1 MKGQREKNMQKTAL
15 FSSQINYFDIY
26 ALHIK
31 PYTEFF
37 PRIVSSSFTLLTAR
51 HCWNGGFVYRNSE
64 LTYTAMQNNP
74 WWSKRSGVS
83 PSSPTKPVGW
93 VSINDVSI
101 TTSFSRACARYSD
114 DALFAFTTF
123 TLTHYCCPKNEW
135 NSRTYAKK
143 RGRFSE
149 KRWTFSQKRWTF
161 SRKAPS
167 FLITPS
173 HNPKNTVTIPNCS
186 GCWPTCF
193 FTLFSSPTG
202 SFRPYFTPFS
212 VKY

>member
-1 MKGQREKNMQKTAL
+1 MGRKL
-15 FSSQINYFDIY
+15 
-26 ALHIK
+26 
-31 PYTEFF
+31 
-37 PRIVSSSFTLLTAR
+37 
-51 HCWNGGFVYRNSE
+51 E
-64 LTYTAMQNNP
+64 LICAAMQNNP

-83 PSSPTKPVGW
+83 PSSPTKPVDK
-93 VSINDVSI
+93 VSINNVST

-161 SRKAPS
+161 SRIAPS

-173 HNPKNTVTIPNCS
+173 HTPKNIVTIPNCS
-186 GCWPTCF
+186 GCCLTWF
-193 FTLFSSPTG
+193 STLIYLSYGVFSPIFHSIQRETL
-202 SFRPYFTPFS
+202 
-212 VKY
+212 KKCL

>member
-1 MKGQREKNMQKTAL
+1 
-15 FSSQINYFDIY
+15 
-26 ALHIK
+26 
-31 PYTEFF
+31 
-37 PRIVSSSFTLLTAR
+37 
-51 HCWNGGFVYRNSE
+51 
-64 LTYTAMQNNP
+64 MQNNP

-83 PSSPTKPVGW
+83 PSSPTKPIGW
-93 VSINDVSI
+93 VPINNVST

-149 KRWTFSQKRWTF
+149 KRWTFSQKRRRFSKKRWTF

-173 HNPKNTVTIPNCS
+173 HTPKKHCNLPQLPLLLTHLLFHLIYLSYGVFSPIFHAILRETLKRCLQNTDKP
-186 GCWPTCF
+186 
-193 FTLFSSPTG
+193 LE
-202 SFRPYFTPFS
+202 
-212 VKY
+212 

>member
-1 MKGQREKNMQKTAL
+1 
-15 FSSQINYFDIY
+15 
-26 ALHIK
+26 
-31 PYTEFF
+31 
-37 PRIVSSSFTLLTAR
+37 
-51 HCWNGGFVYRNSE
+51 
-64 LTYTAMQNNP
+64 MQNNP

-93 VSINDVSI
+93 VSINDVS
-101 TTSFSRACARYSD
+101 TSTSFSRACARYSD

-123 TLTHYCCPKNEW
+123 TLIHYCCPKNEW

-161 SRKAPS
+161 SRIAPS

-173 HNPKNTVTIPNCS
+173 HTPKKHCNHPQLLWLLTRLLFHPNLPLLRGLFVHFS
-186 GCWPTCF
+186 HHSAWNIKKM
-193 FTLFSSPTG
+193 FT
-202 SFRPYFTPFS
+202 RHW
-212 VKY
+212 